1 MMKTQ
6 VPSTLSKNLRP
17 MDAVKL
23 PGRLTLNRHF
33 PATQRVEKRP
43 ELAALISKIVQ
54 NWEYRLPYDVNY

>member
-23 PGRLTLNRHF
+23 
-33 PATQRVEKRP
+33 
-43 ELAALISKIVQ
+43 AALISKIVQ
-54 NWEYRLPYDVNY
+54 NWEYRLPNDVNY